1 MIPASSH
8 SGDSSTGDRSVGTI
22 PELELRIDAHVC
34 LWQEAPPEARAHP
47 QFPGDD
53 RAYLPRHIAPILQ
66 RNRFDGA
73 ILVTA
78 GTSEVELAQI
88 AEWAEKPIA
97 LAGVIVAWKPN
108 LPLSPSVD
116 RLANTNLLKGI
127 WIDDETLRDAAA
139 RTSVYRYCAENGLT
153 LEVDTAASSGALN
166 GLRAMADQDVDAPL
180 VLPHLAGVPAD
191 GEGQVAW
198 TETMKQLAQRPQVY
212 VKLSGLQSGPTR
224 QWPLAQLQSLFQFF
238 IQHFTEKR
246 LMFGSDW
253 PYSLPDHA
261 WKTCLARFTQGLGA
275 RPQAFREHLLGKTA
289 MRVYQISAAPP
300 QLDAATDEGLSSS

>member
-8 SGDSSTGDRSVGTI
+8 SGDSSTGDTPAGAI

-34 LWQEAPPEARAHP
+34 LWREAPPEARAHP

-78 GTSEVELAQI
+78 GSTEAEWRQI
-88 AEWAEKPIA
+88 AEWAEKPVA
-97 LAGVIVAWKPN
+97 LAGVVVAWKPN

-116 RLANTNLLKGI
+116 RLANANLLKGI
-127 WIDDETLRDAAA
+127 WINDETLCDAAA

-153 LEVDTAASSGALN
+153 LEIYTAGSSGALN
-166 GLRAMADQDVDAPL
+166 ALRAMADQDVDAPL
-180 VLPHLAGVPAD
+180 VLQHLAGVPAD
-191 GEGQVAW
+191 GDGWVAW
-198 TETMKQLAQRPQVY
+198 TETMKQIAQRPQVY

-246 LMFGSDW
+246 LLFGSDW
-253 PYSLPDHA
+253 PYSLPDQA
-261 WKTCLARFTQGLGA
+261 WKACLARFTQGLGA
-275 RPQAFREHLLGKTA
+275 RSQRFREHLLGKTA
-289 MRVYQISAAPP
+289 MRIYQISAAPP
-300 QLDAATDEGLSSS
+300 TMDQVTDDSAIS